1 MREDC
6 GFWIRWGTFA
16 RIGGGEAKA
25 SWNEGGATSERTICC
40 SKVTVMRVSL
50 HLFGLG
56 SAEGQMK
63 GSLIDTFHRSYCGCQ
78 PLRLRNL

>member
-1 MREDC
+1 MREDG
-6 GFWIRWGTFA
+6 GFWIRWSTSA

-25 SWNEGGATSERTICC
+25 SWDEGCATSARTTCR
-40 SKVTVMRVSL
+40 SKVSATRVSL
-50 HLFGLG
+50 HLFGLD

-63 GSLIDTFHRSYCGCQ
+63 GSLIDTFHRSHCGCQ